1 MDACPPP
8 AEETKATGVKAGAPG
23 VTFDTGAL
31 ISLERRGE
39 RARNVFNRL
48 RERDVLIT
56 APLPVIGEW
65 WRGRTDWREK
75 ILASVRIEPLTLE
88 MAKLAGEALASL
100 PRASRSAGPGLVD
113 AIVMASA
120 ASRGDVVY
128 TSDVKDLERLQSF
141 FPGVMILSV

>member
-1 MDACPPP
+1 VGTRSPR
-8 AEETKATGVKAGAPG
+8 EKETGDRGVSGG
-23 VTFDTGAL
+23 VTFDTGAF
-31 ISLERRGE
+31 ISVEHRRE
-39 RARNVFNRL
+39 RARKLFERL

-75 ILASVRIEPLTLE
+75 ILASVKVESLTLD
-88 MAKLAGEALASL
+88 MVKLAGEALAGVSVV
-100 PRASRSAGPGLVD
+100 RKGRGPSIVD

-128 TSDVKDLERLQSF
+128 SSDIDDLGRLQSF
-141 FPGVMILSV
+141 FPGVRVLSI